1 MLALLHFAPV
11 VGAFMLLTCKATH
24 PVAYLA
30 FAFLAIKLVALLF
43 HSSYIKK
50 IHGPKP

>member
-1 MLALLHFAPV
+1 MLFQPLSAHKLYDVKL
-11 VGAFMLLTCKATH
+11 C
-24 PVAYLA
+24 LA
-30 FAFLAIKLVALLF
+30 FFEVGFLDFHFYF